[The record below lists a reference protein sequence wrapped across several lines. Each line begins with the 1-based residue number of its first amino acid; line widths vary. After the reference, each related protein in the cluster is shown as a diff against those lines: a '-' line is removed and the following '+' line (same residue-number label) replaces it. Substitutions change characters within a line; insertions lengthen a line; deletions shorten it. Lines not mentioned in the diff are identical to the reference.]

1 MCVCQVSSE
10 VLRPHI
16 PDLVKVLLQCF
27 RDDSWLVRDGK
38 NCFTSL
44 MLINIIL
51 IVHIIQNTHTHT
63 PHTHSCTM
71 YAHFMFCTLLYN
83 VHIII

>member
-44 MLINIIL
+44 TCIFYK
-51 IVHIIQNTHTHT
+51 THTHT
-63 PHTHSCTM
+63 HNH
-71 YAHFMFCTLLYN
+71 A
-83 VHIII
+83 